1 MAALPWLLP
10 RARAVLTSD
19 ATQVRRSG
27 LEKVRLQD
35 GKLNNAMILSAAA
48 AVGRVWRGGAK
59 VASTKNK
66 AIDYVLLDAIDR
78 PFRDDPDAAEKA
90 GKGVFKAVGEIE
102 PKAARLVRACKDA
115 ELSVLLSAPWCS
127 AAYAAAP
134 PESPQTGAKRPR
146 EEGAAMPPPPPPSL
160 RLDSPAV
167 TTLDSPAVT
176 ADAFEATL
184 AGLKAMLSKPLPSK
198 PPWPLL
204 QPPLQPPELPPSA
217 LAFVTQAYQQDVAE
231 REAQW
236 NDERSALE
244 AKVAHLEA
252 ALKQEKSD
260 AAALAKSVREAFEK
274 VEAWQ
279 SDNQL
284 PSHIK
289 SGSEKWSREHG
300 WLHWHEP
307 EKAKTDCCCTVC
319 IARGWFREPWIAER
333 SHRARVE
340 SERKEAKG
348 EKRRA
353 LAAISE

>member
-1 MAALPWLLP
+1 
-10 RARAVLTSD
+10 
-19 ATQVRRSG
+19 
-27 LEKVRLQD
+27 
-35 GKLNNAMILSAAA
+35 MILSAAA

-184 AGLKAMLSKPLPSK
+184 AGLKAMLSKPLPSP

-307 EKAKTDCCCTVC
+307 EKAKTDCCCTGC

-353 LAAISE
+353 RAAISE